1 MQPLAGTRVVG
12 LARSGAKNH
21 DGCNQLVDTAA
32 VLCEWG
38 WWDMNYSEIKYFD
51 IANGEGVRTSLF
63 VSGCRHGCPG
73 CFNPEQWDFTAGKPL
88 SPEVQKEILESLAP
102 ENQRALVDFVERV
115 REAYPENTIWCYT
128 GDLLEDLQNPES
140 ARHTEVTDRLLATI
154 DVLVDGPFVQA
165 HHDITLRFRGSS
177 NQRIIDLP
185 ATLAQGK
192 IKPWPDH
199 PHFASH
205 VIEVYGAEIR

>member
-1 MQPLAGTRVVG
+1 
-12 LARSGAKNH
+12 
-21 DGCNQLVDTAA
+21 
-32 VLCEWG
+32 
-38 WWDMNYSEIKYFD
+38 MNYSEIKYFD

-73 CFNPEQWDFTAGKPL
+73 CFNPDQWDFTAGQPFTRD
-88 SPEVQKEILESLAP
+88 VQDKIIDSLAAEYIDGLTLLGGEPMEP

-115 REAYPENTIWCYT
+115 RCAYPEKTIWCYT
-128 GDLLEDLQNPES
+128 GDTLEDLLNPAS
-140 ARHTEVTDRLLATI
+140 PRRTEVTDRLLAAI

-185 ATLAQGK
+185 ATLAASSVV
-192 IKPWPDH
+192 PWRDDPQ
-199 PHFASH
+199 FTSH
-205 VIEVYGAEIR
+205 VMVASATHEPQE